1 MLMLKEEDGF
11 GVVPIIVVVVV
22 LIIIGL
28 VASKVLTSNKPK
40 QQPQSNSQANSALA
54 NNENCTSQPRLQTP
68 VDLSKVSSIL
78 YPGQYRGNEYKAHGG
93 FRFDSYKPADITVKA
108 PLDAQIERAGR
119 YVQNGDVQILLEF
132 SAACGITY
140 RFDHILT
147 VAPALQSLVDG
158 LPSPTAD
165 SHTTLVNPPV
175 KITVG
180 EVIATAVG
188 SPTSHNTFVD
198 FGVYDTL
205 HKNKA
210 SEDPAWLAKHT
221 QNPNDQYGICW
232 FDLLTPR
239 DAALVRR
246 LPSGSSESGKTSDY
260 CN

>member
-1 MLMLKEEDGF
+1 MLMLRREDGF
-11 GVVPIIVVVVV
+11 GVLPVIVVVVV

-28 VASKVLTSNKPK
+28 VASKVLTNNKPR
-40 QQPQSNSQANSALA
+40 QQSQSTRQANSPQT
-54 NNENCTSQPRLQTP
+54 NNENCNSQPRFQTP

-93 FRFDSYKPADITVKA
+93 FRFDSYKPADIVVKA

-119 YVQNGDVQILLEF
+119 YIQNGDVQILLEF

-147 VAPALQSLVDG
+147 VAAELQSLVDS
-158 LPSPTAD
+158 LPRPTSD

-175 KITVG
+175 NITVG
-180 EVIATAVG
+180 QVIATAVG
-188 SPTSHNTFVD
+188 SPSTHNTFVD
-198 FGVYDTL
+198 FGVYNTL

-210 SEDPAWLAKHT
+210 SNDPAWLAKHT

-239 DAALVRR
+239 DATLVRS